1 MSGAVTVVVATRDRA
16 GTLADTL
23 TRLTDEHDSPIIVV
37 DNASRDDTAAVAA
50 RFADR
55 GGGVRLI
62 RLDHNAGAAARTVG
76 VRAATTEYVAFADD
90 DSWFAP
96 GSLDHAAAVLG
107 AHPDVGLIVARTVIE
122 PGGHDDPIESALRR
136 SPLGR
141 RPGLPGPEVLGFLAC
156 AVVMR
161 TRAYLAVG
169 GFSPLL
175 WFGSEETL
183 LAYDLDAAGWALCH
197 VPAVVAHHRPSPDR
211 PAPQWRR
218 RLHIRNDLLI
228 SWLSR
233 PLSVAARHTAAAAWA
248 ALGDAD
254 RRAGLRAALVRAPQ
268 ARRGRRRLPRRTE
281 ERIVRLART
290 GRRPAGTRVRPAA
303 PSPGPVD
310 PRATVVTIT
319 HNRRAELRATLTAM
333 REGRDAMAM
342 IVVDNG
348 STDGT
353 TQMVCE
359 EFPEVTVIR
368 SPVNLGALGRDL
380 AIADID
386 TDYVAFCDDDT
397 RWRPGSLRRAAD
409 LLDAHPLLG
418 SVTGRCLVG
427 PAMTE
432 DPLTPELRYSPVP
445 GPAWLPGPA
454 LLGVMAGL
462 SMLRVDAFRA
472 VGGFHPRMWLGG
484 EEELLAIDLADQG
497 WQMVWAEDVVIEHH
511 PSTVREATAR
521 RILGIRNTLW
531 TLWLRRP
538 ARSAL
543 RRTRAVL
550 ASAPR
555 DAATVRA
562 VGAALAGAVWV
573 RRERRVVSDRVEDGL
588 TLLEDTQRTSRA
600 RRYVG

>member
-1 MSGAVTVVVATRDRA
+1 ARAGPVVAGPDTGGRGRPGARGRQGHRAGPCRALARPDPRRRAARRPGRRRRPVAVLGPVGGGTTCCREHSGTRPRRRSRLRRTAGRPGRGVGPMSGAVTVVVATRNRA
-16 GTLADTL
+16 GALADTL
-23 TRLTDEHDSPIIVV
+23 TRLTEEHDSPIIVV

-76 VRAATTEYVAFADD
+76 VRAAATEYVAFADD

-107 AHPDVGLIVARTVIE
+107 AHPDVGLIVARTVVE

-228 SWLSR
+228 SWLRR
-233 PLSVAARHTAAAAWA
+233 PLSVAGRHTAATAQA

-268 ARRGRRRLPRRTE
+268 AGGGRRLLPRRTE
-281 ERIVRLART
+281 GRIVRLSRS

-310 PRATVVTIT
+310 PRATVVTII
-319 HNRRAELRATLTAM
+319 HNRRAELHATLTAM

-348 STDGT
+348 S
-353 TQMVCE
+353 
-359 EFPEVTVIR
+359 
-368 SPVNLGALGRDL
+368 
-380 AIADID
+380 
-386 TDYVAFCDDDT
+386 
-397 RWRPGSLRRAAD
+397 
-409 LLDAHPLLG
+409 
-418 SVTGRCLVG
+418 
-427 PAMTE
+427 
-432 DPLTPELRYSPVP
+432 
-445 GPAWLPGPA
+445 
-454 LLGVMAGL
+454 
-462 SMLRVDAFRA
+462 
-472 VGGFHPRMWLGG
+472 
-484 EEELLAIDLADQG
+484 
-497 WQMVWAEDVVIEHH
+497 
-511 PSTVREATAR
+511 
-521 RILGIRNTLW
+521 
-531 TLWLRRP
+531 
-538 ARSAL
+538 
-543 RRTRAVL
+543 
-550 ASAPR
+550 
-555 DAATVRA
+555 
-562 VGAALAGAVWV
+562 
-573 RRERRVVSDRVEDGL
+573 
-588 TLLEDTQRTSRA
+588 
-600 RRYVG
+600 